1 MTSPTATAP
10 TAITNPN
17 PLTGTT
23 TGITVTAPG
32 TGGNA
37 RFNADAAN
45 WDSNPSIQLATSL
58 AFESYL
64 AHLPPPSVL
73 STYNVLEI
81 GCGTGLL
88 SLMLAPHVRS
98 LTAVDAAEGMIE
110 VLSHKLAWGGAYE
123 KVKNVR
129 PVAYLL
135 QDPEDPVLKID
146 PVTGLA
152 WDGKFDLVISHLV
165 LHHVADLP
173 ALFRTI
179 YGTLTP
185 SLNADGTGGRV
196 ITTDFENFGPEAR
209 RFHPEAKMEGVE
221 RHGIIKEEME
231 LVLRGAGFEEVRVER
246 GFVLSKK
253 VESEP
258 GKGDMETG
266 PVVEFPFLVCE
277 GRRV

>member
-1 MTSPTATAP
+1 MATSDPTPA
-10 TAITNPN
+10 
-17 PLTGTT
+17 TGT
-23 TGITVTAPG
+23 
-32 TGGNA
+32 GNA

-45 WDSNPSIQLATSL
+45 WDSNPSIQLATTL

-64 AHLPPPSVL
+64 SRLPPPSEL
-73 STYNVLEI
+73 SSFNVLEI

-110 VLSHKLAWGGAYE
+110 VLSHKLSWGGAYE

-135 QDPEDPVLKID
+135 EDPEDSVIKLD
-146 PVTGLA
+146 PVTGET
-152 WDGKFDLVISHLV
+152 WEGKFDLVISHLV

-179 YGTLTP
+179 YGTLKP
-185 SLNADGTGGRV
+185 SINGDGKGGRV
-196 ITTDFENFGPEAR
+196 ITTDFENFGPEAT
-209 RFHPEAKMEGVE
+209 RFHPEAKMDGVE
-221 RHGIIKEEME
+221 RHGITEEEME
-231 LVLRGAGFEEVRVER
+231 GVLRQAGFEEVKVER
-246 GFVLSKK
+246 GFVLSKR

-258 GKGDMETG
+258 GKGDMESG
-266 PVVEFPFLVCE
+266 PVMEFPFLVCE

>member
-1 MTSPTATAP
+1 MASTTDATP
-10 TAITNPN
+10 
-17 PLTGTT
+17 
-23 TGITVTAPG
+23 GI
-32 TGGNA
+32 GNA
-37 RFNADAAN
+37 RFNTDAAN

-58 AFESYL
+58 AFQSYL
-64 AHLPPPSVL
+64 SRLPPPSEL
-73 STYNVLEI
+73 SSFNVLEI

-110 VLSHKLAWGGAYE
+110 VLSSKLAPGGAHE

-135 QDPEDPVLKID
+135 EDPEDPVIKID
-146 PVTGLA
+146 PVTGQQ
-152 WDGKFDLVISHLV
+152 WEGKFDLVISHLV

-173 ALFRTI
+173 SLFRTI
-179 YGTLTP
+179 YGTLKP
-185 SLNADGTGGRV
+185 GTGRV

-221 RHGIIKEEME
+221 RHGIVQKEME
-231 LVLRGAGFEEVRVER
+231 EILRGVGFEDVKVER
-246 GFVLSKK
+246 GFVLQKR

-258 GKGDMETG
+258 GKGDMESG
-266 PVVEFPFLVCE
+266 PVMEFPFLVCE